1 MESVGRDG
9 IGAVVGYTVPV
20 GRLRWLMREFAEA
33 GVDVAG
39 YRVSGSMA
47 TVSVDSVDKEL
58 ADVVAG
64 DVAGHE
70 RGKGKRKRGGL
81 GASVENATGA
91 ALVGATWVLAGALL
105 FAFQSLFALAAVA
118 PMLIVSVIW
127 RSIRMRKRQ
136 SIETVYAQAP
146 DLAWKDAALWA
157 GAALVA
163 LFFAV
168 AVSIVGLG
176 GGL

>member
-1 MESVGRDG
+1 MENVGRDG
-9 IGAVVGYTVPV
+9 VVGYTVPV
-20 GRLRWLMREFAEA
+20 GRLRWLMREFANA
-33 GVDVAG
+33 GVVVDG
-39 YRVSGSMA
+39 YRVSGNVA
-47 TVSVDSVDKEL
+47 TVSVDSDDKEL

-64 DVAGHE
+64 DVAGYE
-70 RGKGKRKRGGL
+70 RRKGKRGGL
-81 GASVENATGA
+81 GASVESAAGA

-105 FAFQSLFALAAVA
+105 FVFQSLFALAAVA

-127 RSIRMRKRQ
+127 RSIRLRKRQ

-157 GAALVA
+157 GAALVV